1 MLAAL
6 IMPKSK
12 HSSSGLMPRVT
23 IFSPSAITM
32 SGAFWLVPVG
42 KSRDVNVRLARSG
55 RAAPVSSS
63 TSLRRS
69 NSGKL
74 RPLQLTQMIASG
86 KWPRMPRI
94 IRS

>member
-12 HSSSGLMPRVT
+12 HSSSGLMPRAT
-23 IFSPSAITM
+23 IFSASAITM

-42 KSRDVNVRLARSG
+42 KSSVVSVRLARSG

-74 RPLQLTQMIASG
+74 RPLQLTQVMASG
-86 KWPRMPRI
+86 KCRRMPRI
-94 IRS
+94 IVS